1 MDGNGLTK
9 VKLPLARFC
18 GVKYTKK
25 TTRGQTAEEK
35 IPNSIIND
43 SLRICYGVVYHMDL
57 LNRTVKKLNIIS
69 NIIPKRQI

>member
-43 SLRICYGVVYHMDL
+43 SLENL
-57 LNRTVKKLNIIS
+57 LWCCIPHGLVKQNCEKVEHNL
-69 NIIPKRQI
+69 